1 MRKKPVCNVEKKRR
15 KEKDM
20 NYAQKVLD
28 FLKWFWRFHFVI
40 KLNVVALVFA
50 IGSFV
55 FGSAT
60 FVDSLWFVLLVNL
73 YALPIY
79 IVILRQ
85 MNVNESL
92 LISLFA
98 VIFILGYFVS
108 FYIPLIVWVG
118 SIVFLFRQEIEK
130 IVKSI
135 RKN

>member
-1 MRKKPVCNVEKKRR
+1 
-15 KEKDM
+15 M

-60 FVDSLWFVLLVNL
+60 FVDSLWFILLVNL

-118 SIVFLFRQEIEK
+118 SMVFLFRKTILERLPNIK
-130 IVKSI
+130 KG
-135 RKN
+135 